1 MRFRAA
7 LAAAL
12 LSAMVFVTAAN
23 GASTVIEAEST
34 TWTPS
39 SRAGIGQDASASGGR
54 YVVHWA
60 NNTASTTGTTP
71 YATRLVLRAK
81 GRQCLGGP
89 RAVVKVDGETV
100 LVADVTAT
108 AWTDYSAPVAIAAG
122 EHEIGVQFTNDL
134 VMRDQCDRNLYWDAM
149 TFTGPDF
156 IRRDGDDLTLD
167 GSPYRFTGFNQY
179 TMGGHC
185 AYAPDLARDLADWGP
200 GKRVLR
206 TWFFQASTGNG
217 ATRDWSR
224 FDAML
229 AAARARNIK
238 VIPVLLNEWADCEGG
253 HGTLTRSF
261 YATTYRSTAL
271 PGDKTHFRQYV
282 ADVVNRYRND
292 PTVAFW
298 QIGNELETPA
308 DSGGGCAPDG
318 AAVLRAFGDDIGGL
332 IHALDPN
339 HLVSLGTIGSGQ
351 CGASATDYQ
360 LVHASDGVDLCEY
373 HDYGSPTVGIPGDA
387 WNGLQ
392 VRIGQCDALDKPLF
406 VGEAGITLAEVASDA
421 TTRAAYL

>member
-1 MRFRAA
+1 M
-7 LAAAL
+7 
-12 LSAMVFVTAAN
+12 
-23 GASTVIEAEST
+23 
-34 TWTPS
+34 
-39 SRAGIGQDASASGGR
+39 
-54 YVVHWA
+54 
-60 NNTASTTGTTP
+60 
-71 YATRLVLRAK
+71 
-81 GRQCLGGP
+81 
-89 RAVVKVDGETV
+89 
-100 LVADVTAT
+100 
-108 AWTDYSAPVAIAAG
+108 
-122 EHEIGVQFTNDL
+122 
-134 VMRDQCDRNLYWDAM
+134 
-149 TFTGPDF
+149 
-156 IRRDGDDLTLD
+156 
-167 GSPYRFTGFNQY
+167 
-179 TMGGHC
+179 
-185 AYAPDLARDLADWGP
+185 
-200 GKRVLR
+200 
-206 TWFFQASTGNG
+206 
-217 ATRDWSR
+217 
-224 FDAML
+224 
-229 AAARARNIK
+229 
-238 VIPVLLNEWADCEGG
+238 
-253 HGTLTRSF
+253 
-261 YATTYRSTAL
+261 

-421 TTRAAYL
+421 TTRAAYLLSKLRAQFAGGIDGFLAWQFVDSARNDPFKIGPGDQALSALAYP